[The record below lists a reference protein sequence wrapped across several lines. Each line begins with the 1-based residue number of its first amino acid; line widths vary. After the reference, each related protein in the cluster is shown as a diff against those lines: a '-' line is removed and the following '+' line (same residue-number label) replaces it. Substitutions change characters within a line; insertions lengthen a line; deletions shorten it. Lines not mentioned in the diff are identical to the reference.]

1 MCVIICP
8 VQRGVP
14 ILTHAVAQ
22 DCASAAWQQQEMS
35 ESNGSRFLNRDK
47 SPSCMLRLTNPH
59 SPGLLAQK
67 QHTAFAQVAAV
78 RRTME
83 EGSKN
88 FMLFV
93 GDLNITMNEVS
104 IAAARQVR
112 RNTHCAR
119 MEGS

>member
-1 MCVIICP
+1 MCVIICC
-8 VQRGVP
+8 VQRVVS

-35 ESNGSRFLNRDK
+35 ESNGSRFLSRDK

-78 RRTME
+78 RRTMT

-112 RNTHCAR
+112 GNTHCAR
-119 MEGS
+119 MEGN